1 MSGARLAYVGGGFT
15 PEHREAMADYY
26 DDIENPEFARIYR
39 HTHEE
44 LLRMCIY
51 MVSRDPGL
59 VDDAVD
65 YIDEVFGT

>member
-15 PEHREAMADYY
+15 DEHREAMAEFY
-26 DDIENPEFARIYR
+26 DADQPEFARLYR

-51 MVSRDPGL
+51 MVSRDPEL
-59 VDDAVD
+59 VDDAFD
-65 YIDEVFGT
+65 YVDEVFGT